1 MRVVLLAMLGI
12 AALSSF
18 PLLAQDL
25 YLRLP
30 LVDSEAGRP
39 LDGCPVQVVV
49 TGPRGGELIR
59 GTPGPGGVLE
69 REVHISPVVS
79 LTVSAAGYLPAQVT
93 ELHTVRAK
101 AAQRTRVYL
110 VPAEP
115 VRLTPLT
122 REAIP
127 WAPGHPLTWADFRG
141 MGPSDPGIEA
151 ARIHIV
157 VSYRFSVAVRK
168 EGDMWRAWIPAGTL
182 GVQCAMDPTRSWVRP
197 GAELPALLAHEQGHF
212 DLAEVYR
219 RLLKNTLSRLVAQ
232 GKDKVTAKRCL
243 EEQATETA
251 QGILARLEAAQLR
264 YDEETMHGTDA
275 KAQSTW
281 LSRIRTWLA
290 NPDLAP

>member
-1 MRVVLLAMLGI
+1 MRAVFIAVLGLVAV
-12 AALSSF
+12 SSF

-39 LDGCPVQVVV
+39 LEGCPVQVVV
-49 TGPRGGELIR
+49 TGPEGGELIR

-69 REVHISPVVS
+69 GEVHVSPVVS
-79 LTVSAAGYLPAQVT
+79 LTVSAAGYVPAQVT
-93 ELHTVRAK
+93 ELHAVRAN
-101 AAQRTRVYL
+101 AAQGTRVYL

-115 VRLTPLT
+115 VRLVPLPGGT
-122 REAIP
+122 IP
-127 WAPGHPLTWADFRG
+127 WISGHPLTWADFRG
-141 MGPSDPGIEA
+141 LAPSEPGIEA

-168 EGDMWRAWIPAGTL
+168 EGDVWRAWIPAGAS

-219 RLLKNTLSRLVAQ
+219 RLLENTLSRLTVQA
-232 GKDKVTAKRCL
+232 KDKATARRCL
-243 EEQATETA
+243 GERATEIA

-264 YDEETMHGTDA
+264 YDEETVHGTDPA
-275 KAQSTW
+275 AQSTW
-281 LSRIRTWLA
+281 LSQIQRWLA

>member
-1 MRVVLLAMLGI
+1 MRIVLLAVVGLV
-12 AALSSF
+12 ALPSF
-18 PLLAQDL
+18 SLWAQDL

-39 LDGCPVQVVV
+39 VEGCPVQVVV
-49 TGPRGGELIR
+49 TGPGGGELIQ

-69 REVHISPVVS
+69 GAVHISPVVS

-115 VRLTPLT
+115 VRLVPLV
-122 REAIP
+122 IP
-127 WAPGHPLTWADFRG
+127 WAPDHPLTWADFQG
-141 MGPSDPGIEA
+141 AAPSDPGIEA

-168 EGDMWRAWIPAGTL
+168 ESDMWRAWIPAGTS
-182 GVQCAMDPTRSWVRP
+182 GAQCTMDPTRSWVRP
-197 GAELPALLAHEQGHF
+197 GAELPALLTHEQGHF

-219 RLLKNTLSRLVAQ
+219 RLLKNTLSRLTAQ
-232 GKDKVTAKRCL
+232 GKDKASVKRCL
-243 EEQATETA
+243 EERATEIA

-264 YDEETMHGTDA
+264 YDEETVHGTDLA
-275 KAQSTW
+275 AQSTW
-281 LSRIRTWLA
+281 LSWIQSWLA

>member
-1 MRVVLLAMLGI
+1 MRIVLLAVVGLV
-12 AALSSF
+12 ALPSF
-18 PLLAQDL
+18 SLWAQDL

-39 LDGCPVQVVV
+39 VEGCPVQVVV
-49 TGPRGGELIR
+49 TGPGGGELIQ

-69 REVHISPVVS
+69 GAVHISPVVS

-93 ELHTVRAK
+93 ELHTVRVK

-115 VRLTPLT
+115 VRLVPL
-122 REAIP
+122 AIP
-127 WAPGHPLTWADFRG
+127 WAPGHPLTWADFQG
-141 MGPSDPGIEA
+141 AAPSDPGIEA

-168 EGDMWRAWIPAGTL
+168 ESDMWRAWIPAGTL
-182 GVQCAMDPTRSWVRP
+182 GVQCAMNPTRSWVRP

-264 YDEETMHGTDA
+264 YDEETIHGTDPA
-275 KAQSTW
+275 AQSTW
-281 LSRIRTWLA
+281 LSWIQSWLA

>member
-1 MRVVLLAMLGI
+1 MRAVFIAVLGLA
-12 AALSSF
+12 AVSSF

-39 LDGCPVQVVV
+39 LEGCPVQVVV
-49 TGPRGGELIR
+49 TGPEGGELIR

-69 REVHISPVVS
+69 GEVHVSPVVS
-79 LTVSAAGYLPAQVT
+79 LTVSAAGYVPAQVT
-93 ELHTVRAK
+93 ELYAVRAN
-101 AAQRTRVYL
+101 AAQGTRVYL

-115 VRLTPLT
+115 VRLVPLPGGT
-122 REAIP
+122 IS
-127 WAPGHPLTWADFRG
+127 WTSGHPLTWADFRG
-141 MGPSDPGIEA
+141 LAPSEPGIEA

-168 EGDMWRAWIPAGTL
+168 EGDVWRAWIPAGAS

-219 RLLKNTLSRLVAQ
+219 RLLKEALSRLTVQ
-232 GKDKVTAKRCL
+232 GEDKASAKRRL
-243 EEQATETA
+243 EERAKEIA

-264 YDEETMHGTDA
+264 YDEETVHGTDPA
-275 KAQSTW
+275 AQSTW
-281 LSRIRTWLA
+281 LSQIQRWLA